1 MTSRKQQ
8 VLNLIKISDS
18 LVDATY
24 ISEQLGIDRSNVSR
38 YLTELYKDGVVNRTD
53 GRPVLYS
60 VDKKQV
66 TQEDLVTFDSLVGKN
81 ESLVVSIKQGKA
93 AMLYP
98 PNGLHALI
106 FGESG
111 TGKSMFAECM
121 YEFGLSSDSLTPD
134 APFVS
139 FNCADYAQN
148 PQLLFGH
155 IFGVKQG
162 AFTGADED
170 KLGLIAKADG
180 GVLFLDEIHRLPPEG
195 QEMLFTF
202 IDKGTYRPL
211 GENKDTY
218 QATVQIIG
226 ATTEKEELFLDT
238 FKRRIPMFITL
249 PSLQERTLE
258 ERYDIISLFLSQ
270 EANRLST
277 PIHIEREAILAFIL
291 YKTTGN
297 IGQMKRDLKSVCAK
311 SFLHYRTTDAKH
323 LSIGVS
329 DLPLTIQKGLLHI
342 KELPEKF
349 NATMEHFDE
358 EVIYYPGQATVV
370 WRQDVTKD
378 MDVYNTIDDEVTSQN
393 LDGNQPIDLEHLI
406 KKNLNQYFDVYVDE
420 LSRNDIHQ
428 NLVQADIWELTTT
441 LYAIAEEKL
450 NRQFDEKTRFTFA
463 LHLQSTIERIKKNQL
478 ITHPDLNEV
487 RKKYLSEFQVA
498 IELSNKIE
506 QHFDIIIPFDEIGF
520 MTMFLTTEVS
530 DNLVSKQQKIDV
542 MLLMH
547 GRSTATSMLEAAQE
561 LLDVS
566 DGIAFNMPL
575 SMEPTQMYE
584 QVKQYV
590 IDNKEH
596 LNNGLLIL
604 TDMGSLE
611 KFSSML
617 MEETQVVTKT
627 ISFASTMIVLEA
639 IRMASTGRLLNETH
653 DHLQTI
659 FETMV
664 QKQFRVD
671 AEREE
676 VLIVTCFTGEGV
688 AKLLH
693 DKLKPLVKQR
703 GIKVIQVQFLD
714 RKSFTKRIS
723 ELNAMFDIRAIIGTV
738 DIQFPNIPFFKAYD
752 ILKGHYPNELKQL
765 FSENVSSN
773 DLYQSLDGNLKH
785 IEDISELLIYI
796 DQAIHQINN
805 ELDYNIDESVEVG
818 LMLHIAF
825 LIDKLFDASKGK
837 EFPNLLNFKNKHAR
851 EMTIIHNSLGDI
863 EKIYQINITEDDI
876 AYLAEIYSH
885 NRVPNNI

>member
-428 NLVQADIWELTTT
+428 NLVQAECWEIAEEVYL
-441 LYAIAEEKL
+441 IAEEKL
-450 NRQFDEKTRFTFA
+450 GRIFNDKAKFTFA
-463 LHLQSTIERIKKNQL
+463 LHLQSTVERINKNQT
-478 ITHPDLNEV
+478 INHPNLNEI
-487 RKKYLSEFQVA
+487 RKKYLREFQLA
-498 IELSNKIE
+498 IELSSMIE
-506 QHFDIIIPFDEIGF
+506 KKFDIDIPFDEIGF
-520 MTMFLTTEVS
+520 MTMFLTT
-530 DNLVSKQQKIDV
+530 NLSENSVIHQDKVNIL
-542 MLLMH
+542 LLMH
-547 GRSTATSMLEAAQE
+547 GKSTATSMLEAVQE
-561 LLDVS
+561 LLGVS
-566 DGIAFNMPL
+566 DGVAFNMPL
-575 SMEPTQMYE
+575 SMEPTQIYE
-584 QVKQYV
+584 QIKQYV
-590 IDNKEH
+590 QEKKNSLSK
-596 LNNGLLIL
+596 GLLIL

-611 KFSSML
+611 RIGVML
-617 MEETQVVTKT
+617 TRETNIQIKT
-627 ISFASTMIVLEA
+627 VSFTSTMVVLEA
-639 IRMASTGRLLNETH
+639 VRMASNGKGLN
-653 DHLQTI
+653 DIYKSLKI
-659 FETMV
+659 SFETII
-664 QKQFRVD
+664 QRQF
-671 AEREE
+671 EE
-676 VLIVTCFTGEGV
+676 VIDASISGTYNDVIVVACFTGEGV
-688 AKLLH
+688 ANVLN
-693 DKLKPLVKQR
+693 DKLQGMLQDKS
-703 GIKVIQVQFLD
+703 IKIIQLQF
-714 RKSFTKRIS
+714 FNKRNFLTSLAGLSKENNI
-723 ELNAMFDIRAIIGTV
+723 LAVVGTV
-738 DIQFPNIPFFKAYD
+738 KVMYNNIPFFSAYD
-752 ILKGHYPNELKQL
+752 ILNDNHIDSFRRIVAKENHVASSIEKELKYISNIAELQQEVTVLIQSIIDVLGIRISFEVKQGILLHIIFLVNHLLQSKVDLSIREVTKEQSCPKDDDIIMVYNELKVL
-765 FSENVSSN
+765 EDKYEICFS
-773 DLYQSLDGNLKH
+773 
-785 IEDISELLIYI
+785 
-796 DQAIHQINN
+796 
-805 ELDYNIDESVEVG
+805 
-818 LMLHIAF
+818 
-825 LIDKLFDASKGK
+825 
-837 EFPNLLNFKNKHAR
+837 NK
-851 EMTIIHNSLGDI
+851 
-863 EKIYQINITEDDI
+863 DD
-876 AYLAEIYSH
+876 
-885 NRVPNNI
+885 RVKYFV